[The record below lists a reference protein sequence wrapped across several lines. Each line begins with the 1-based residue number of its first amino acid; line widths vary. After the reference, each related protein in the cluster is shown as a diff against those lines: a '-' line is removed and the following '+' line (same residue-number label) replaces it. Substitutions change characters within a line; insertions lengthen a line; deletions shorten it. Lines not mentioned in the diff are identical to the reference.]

1 MLLIYWM
8 RYFTKVCVVL
18 LSKYWFFILLFYF
31 FFRTLRS
38 VAYLRYISS
47 WTYPGKFRVLSNI
60 YDGVFASSCILIP
73 FSLLISDWWLPF
85 DRFNLIDFFSRISV
99 VWILYIVNETFT
111 DIFSSFQVSWKI
123 PQDRSW
129 KLLVQIQN

>member
-31 FFRTLRS
+31 FFRTLRN
-38 VAYLRYISS
+38 VAYLGYISS
-47 WTYPGKFRVLSNI
+47 WTYLVKFRVLSNI

-73 FSLLISDWWLPF
+73 FSLLISEWWFPF

-129 KLLVQIQN
+129 KLLVQSQH